1 MGVEEERELSSR
13 MEPHVSE
20 QEDYREAL
28 SLALKTQYREAA
40 AKLAELLGEHPQ
52 HVPSLVLL
60 GKVEYYL
67 RRFSSSRRRF
77 EQVLNLEP
85 ENSAAWFGLQYYSQ
99 RRRTVLLLGVLGVS
113 VGALVLMGALFFRSL
128 RQSID
133 SDLKETEQ
141 RLTGRLLE
149 MERSLAGEAEART
162 HIDEALLKN
171 VEGISEELKRQG
183 RSQEAIGNRINSL
196 FASVHERLE
205 ELSDLQT
212 GLDRELRAD
221 IRELR
226 SLIGELRALL
236 QKSTPGQ

>member
-1 MGVEEERELSSR
+1 M
-13 MEPHVSE
+13 
-20 QEDYREAL
+20 
-28 SLALKTQYREAA
+28 
-40 AKLAELLGEHPQ
+40 
-52 HVPSLVLL
+52 PSI
-60 GKVEYYL
+60 
-67 RRFSSSRRRF
+67 FT
-77 EQVLNLEP
+77 
-85 ENSAAWFGLQYYSQ
+85 NSAAWFGLQYYSQ
-99 RRRTVLLLGVLGVS
+99 RRRAVLLLGVLGVS

-141 RLTGRLLE
+141 RLSGRLLD

-183 RSQEAIGNRINSL
+183 SSQEAIGNRIDTL
-196 FASVHERLE
+196 FASVHVRLE
-205 ELSDLQT
+205 ELSDLQSE
-212 GLDRELRAD
+212 LDREHRAD

>member
-1 MGVEEERELSSR
+1 MSSR
-13 MEPHVSE
+13 EEPNVSE
-20 QEDYREAL
+20 QEAYREAL
-28 SLALKTQYREAA
+28 SLALKKQYREAA
-40 AKLAELLGEHPQ
+40 AKLIELLGEHPQ
-52 HVPSLVLL
+52 HVPSLILL

-77 EQVLNLEP
+77 EQVLSLEP

-133 SDLKETEQ
+133 SGLKETEQ
-141 RLTGRLLE
+141 RLTGRLFE
-149 MERSLAGEAEART
+149 VERSLAGEAEART

-183 RSQEAIGNRINSL
+183 RSQEAIGNRIDTL

-212 GLDRELRAD
+212 ELDRELRAD

>member
-1 MGVEEERELSSR
+1 MSSR
-13 MEPHVSE
+13 EEPNVSE
-20 QEDYREAL
+20 QEAYREAL

-40 AKLAELLGEHPQ
+40 AKLIELLGEHPQ
-52 HVPSLVLL
+52 HVPSLILL

-77 EQVLNLEP
+77 EQVLSLEP

-133 SDLKETEQ
+133 SGLKETEQ
-141 RLTGRLLE
+141 RLTGRLFE
-149 MERSLAGEAEART
+149 VERSLAGEAEART

-183 RSQEAIGNRINSL
+183 RSQEAIGNRIDTL

-212 GLDRELRAD
+212 ELDRELRAD

>member
-1 MGVEEERELSSR
+1 LSSR
-13 MEPHVSE
+13 KEPHVSE
-20 QEDYREAL
+20 HEAYREAL
-28 SLALKTQYREAA
+28 SLALKTQYRKAA
-40 AKLAELLGEHPQ
+40 AKLSELLGEHPQ

-77 EQVLNLEP
+77 EQVLSLEP

-99 RRRTVLLLGVLGVS
+99 RRRAVLLLGVLGVS

-183 RSQEAIGNRINSL
+183 SSQEAIGNRIDTL
-196 FASVHERLE
+196 FASVHVRLE
-205 ELSDLQT
+205 ELSDLQSE
-212 GLDRELRAD
+212 LDREHRAD

>member
-141 RLTGRLLE
+141 RLTDRLLE

>member
-1 MGVEEERELSSR
+1 LSSR
-13 MEPHVSE
+13 KEPHVSE
-20 QEDYREAL
+20 QEAYREAL
-28 SLALKTQYREAA
+28 SLALKTQYRKAA
-40 AKLAELLGEHPQ
+40 AKLSELLGEHPQ

-77 EQVLNLEP
+77 EQVLSLEP

-99 RRRTVLLLGVLGVS
+99 RRRAVLLLGVLGVS

-141 RLTGRLLE
+141 RLTGRLLD

-183 RSQEAIGNRINSL
+183 SSQEAIGNRIDTL
-196 FASVHERLE
+196 FASVHVRLE
-205 ELSDLQT
+205 EHSDLQSE
-212 GLDRELRAD
+212 LDREHRAD

>member
-1 MGVEEERELSSR
+1 

-141 RLTGRLLE
+141 RLTDRLLE

>member
-67 RRFSSSRRRF
+67 RRFSSSRRPF

>member
-162 HIDEALLKN
+162 HIDAALLKN

-226 SLIGELRALL
+226 SLIGELRVLL

>member
-1 MGVEEERELSSR
+1 MSSR
-13 MEPHVSE
+13 KEPHVSE
-20 QEDYREAL
+20 YEAYREAL
-28 SLALKTQYREAA
+28 SLALKTQYRKAA
-40 AKLAELLGEHPQ
+40 AKLSELLGEHPQ

-77 EQVLNLEP
+77 EQVLSLEP

-99 RRRTVLLLGVLGVS
+99 RRRAVLLLGVLGVS

-183 RSQEAIGNRINSL
+183 SSQEAIGNRIDTL
-196 FASVHERLE
+196 FASVHVRLE
-205 ELSDLQT
+205 ELSDLQSE
-212 GLDRELRAD
+212 LDREHRAD

-236 QKSTPGQ
+236 EKSTPGQ

>member
-1 MGVEEERELSSR
+1 

-40 AKLAELLGEHPQ
+40 AKLADLLGEHPQ

-141 RLTGRLLE
+141 RLTDRLLE

>member
-1 MGVEEERELSSR
+1 